1 MQHQQIEC
9 VRVCLRIC
17 MCVIVFIITCS
28 LLRTWIQSQAFVSLM
43 PTHWHHDK
51 RLHVCVFWF
60 FALNKIHISHYWYH
74 HVFHSPGVSHLSS
87 FVNFILITC
96 LPPLPPL
103 LFMVLVIL
111 PLLLWSCLYSKHNWM
126 KCCCLDR
133 IGTSIVS
140 HQSPLQMTL
149 LCQMTFHLWKERE
162 EKR

>member
-1 MQHQQIEC
+1 MCACLSEDLY
-9 VRVCLRIC
+9 VCYCLHHNMFFATHMNSITSLRLIDAY
-17 MCVIVFIITCS
+17 S
-28 LLRTWIQSQAFVSLM
+28 LAPWQEAT
-43 PTHWHHDK
+43 
-51 RLHVCVFWF
+51 CVFWS